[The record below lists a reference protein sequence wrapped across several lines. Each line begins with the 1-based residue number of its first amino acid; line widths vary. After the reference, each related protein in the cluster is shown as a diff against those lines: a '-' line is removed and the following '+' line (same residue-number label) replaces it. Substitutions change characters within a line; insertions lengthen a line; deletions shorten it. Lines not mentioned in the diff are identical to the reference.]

1 MGAWG
6 RPVKKEMLIT
16 NRPARWFKVVQAA
29 SAFRQYCSRLLSV
42 QDPTGSESHGLIVL
56 VGIILSLSLF
66 HYLHDITKFL
76 AQAPFIDFAHYYT
89 YASVVKLGQNPFD
102 PQAVAQ
108 VEQGLNLRRAAAP
121 PNYPP
126 LFYLFMQPFLLLPF
140 RAAAWVWLFISQACL
155 VGTFLLCLRRF
166 GASTPL
172 RVTAALFVI
181 FNYQPLM
188 EDLALGQPNVLLLF
202 LLTLG
207 WWSLHARYPW
217 ITGIAVATALHIKIQ
232 FALVV
237 PILWWVGQQRA
248 AWFAALF
255 AGMGTIFGIII
266 LGPPHYLQYLQYI
279 VRLPPDLVAWIPN
292 LSLRGTLHRLFSD
305 VTSGVVWADGI
316 WLAASFCVLTFLSN
330 RVPRSTR
337 PNSLALDWSWGL
349 ALSAVLLVSPH
360 TLEHHL
366 VVLLLPLSL
375 LILNPTQGD
384 GQAKEIFLLVT
395 AAVLLGSR
403 YSLNQFPE
411 FHEGLPS
418 LLMTGKLL
426 GLVLLTWALV
436 RRVKE
441 KEAPAP

>member
-1 MGAWG
+1 MPL
-6 RPVKKEMLIT
+6 RPDP
-16 NRPARWFKVVQAA
+16 NRMENQPARRFNVGQAA
-29 SAFRQYCSRLLSV
+29 SAFRQYCSRLVSALE
-42 QDPTGSESHGLIVL
+42 PTGPESHSLTVL
-56 VGIILSLSLF
+56 VGIVLSLSLF
-66 HYLHDITKFL
+66 HYLHDTAKFL
-76 AQAPFIDFAHYYT
+76 AQAPFIDFAHYYA

-140 RAAAWVWLFISQACL
+140 RAAAWVWFFISQACL

-172 RVTAALFVI
+172 QVTAALFVI
-181 FNYQPLM
+181 FTYQPLM
-188 EDLALGQPNVLLLF
+188 EDLALGQANVLLLF

-207 WWSLHARYPW
+207 WWSLHARNPW

-248 AWFAALF
+248 AWCAALL

-266 LGPPHYLQYLQYI
+266 LGPLHYLQYLQCI
-279 VRLPPDLVAWIPN
+279 VGLPPDLVAWAPN

-316 WLAASFCVLTFLSN
+316 WLAASFCVITFLAN
-330 RVPRSTR
+330 RVPRSTP

-366 VVLLLPLSL
+366 VVLLLPITL
-375 LILNPTQGD
+375 LLLCSQTHPGRLNHLGVLIGSIL
-384 GQAKEIFLLVT
+384 
-395 AAVLLGSR
+395 LLGAR
-403 YSLNQFPE
+403 YSLDQFPE
-411 FHEGLPS
+411 FHKGLPS